1 MKALKLGKSLWI
13 LLFFN
18 NIVIQAIAQNHM
30 FLGTNLDF
38 QAHVKGIFSNV
49 NKVIGLLRMLH
60 HILPRLRLFTIC
72 KSFIRPHLDY
82 GNVIYAQ
89 IYNTYRDTYR
99 DTYYY
104 TYMFHQILE
113 SI

>member
-1 MKALKLGKSLWI
+1 MKALKLVKSLWI

-18 NIVIQAIAQNHM
+18 NNIVIQAIAHNHK
-30 FLGTNLDF
+30 FWGTNLDF
-38 QAHVKGIFSNV
+38 QEHVKGIFSNV
-49 NKVIGLLRMLH
+49 NKAIGLLRTLH
-60 HILPRLRLFTIC
+60 HILPRPHLLTIC

-89 IYNTYRDTYR
+89 IYNTYG

-104 TYMFHQILE
+104 IYMFH
-113 SI
+113 

>member
-1 MKALKLGKSLWI
+1 MKALKLVKSLWI
-13 LLFFN
+13 LLFFKI

-38 QAHVKGIFSNV
+38 QEHVKGIFSNV
-49 NKVIGLLRMLH
+49 NKVIGLL
-60 HILPRLRLFTIC
+60 LPRPRLLTIC

-89 IYNTYRDTYR
+89 IYNTV
-99 DTYYY
+99 
-104 TYMFHQILE
+104 FHQILE

>member
-1 MKALKLGKSLWI
+1 MGLEAFKPVKSLWI

-18 NIVIQAIAQNHM
+18 NNIVIQAITQNHM

-38 QAHVKGIFSNV
+38 QEHFKGIFSNV
-49 NKVIGLLRMLH
+49 DKLIGLLRTLY
-60 HILPRLRLFTIC
+60 HILPRPRLLTIC

-89 IYNTYRDTYR
+89 IYNT
-99 DTYYY
+99 
-104 TYMFHQILE
+104 MFHQILE
-113 SI
+113 ST

>member
-1 MKALKLGKSLWI
+1 MKALKLVKSLWI

-18 NIVIQAIAQNHM
+18 NNIVIQAIDRNHM

-38 QAHVKGIFSNV
+38 QEHVKGIFSNV
-49 NKVIGLLRMLH
+49 NKVIGLLWMLH
-60 HILPRLRLFTIC
+60 HILPRPCLLTIC
-72 KSFIRPHLDY
+72 KSFIGPHLNY

-89 IYNTYRDTYR
+89 IYNTL
-99 DTYYY
+99 
-104 TYMFHQILE
+104 FHQILE

>member
-1 MKALKLGKSLWI
+1 M
-13 LLFFN
+13 
-18 NIVIQAIAQNHM
+18 IQAIAQNHM

-38 QAHVKGIFSNV
+38 QEHVKGTFSNI
-49 NKVIGLLRMLH
+49 NKVIGLLRTLH
-60 HILPRLRLFTIC
+60 DILPRPCLLTIC

-89 IYNTYRDTYR
+89 IYNTL
-99 DTYYY
+99 
-104 TYMFHQILE
+104 FHQILE

>member
-1 MKALKLGKSLWI
+1 MKALKLVKSLWI
-13 LLFFN
+13 LFFFNN

-30 FLGTNLDF
+30 FLDTNLDF
-38 QAHVKGIFSNV
+38 QEHVKGIFSKV
-49 NKVIGLLRMLH
+49 NKVIGLLRMVH
-60 HILPRLRLFTIC
+60 HILLRPRLLTIC

-89 IYNTYRDTYR
+89 IYNTL
-99 DTYYY
+99 
-104 TYMFHQILE
+104 FHQILE